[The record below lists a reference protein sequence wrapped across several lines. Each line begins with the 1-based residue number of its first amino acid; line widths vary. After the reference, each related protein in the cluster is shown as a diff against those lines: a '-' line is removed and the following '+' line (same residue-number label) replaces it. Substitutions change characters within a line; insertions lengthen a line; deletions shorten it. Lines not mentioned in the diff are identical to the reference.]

1 MPKKKKTGADDPSR
15 AFGGGA
21 DNVAFSDIRHI
32 RPDTE
37 DMLEYVLGLRPATEM
52 APAAEEDALEEDD
65 WDGPPDGADP
75 VAAIA
80 MRIQMLEG
88 LCERLEGEK
97 EKKME
102 ELSEMRKIVNQKEK
116 AVQKLQKEEAG
127 EKMEEEL
134 TLSQEVIG
142 TRHQKIFCARET
154 VLSELEVAALLR
166 GLRQAVAAGDETAA
180 RQVVTRWVEG
190 YTQPPADRKTS

>member
-1 MPKKKKTGADDPSR
+1 MGEPVSILPLASQVIAGAGDTVRDE
-15 AFGGGA
+15 
-21 DNVAFSDIRHI
+21 DNPDVDISSDIS
-32 RPDTE
+32 
-37 DMLEYVLGLRPATEM
+37 GLRP
-52 APAAEEDALEEDD
+52 
-65 WDGPPDGADP
+65 
-75 VAAIA
+75 
-80 MRIQMLEG
+80 
-88 LCERLEGEK
+88 
-97 EKKME
+97 
-102 ELSEMRKIVNQKEK
+102 
-116 AVQKLQKEEAG
+116 G

-154 VLSELEVAALLR
+154 VLSELEIAALLR